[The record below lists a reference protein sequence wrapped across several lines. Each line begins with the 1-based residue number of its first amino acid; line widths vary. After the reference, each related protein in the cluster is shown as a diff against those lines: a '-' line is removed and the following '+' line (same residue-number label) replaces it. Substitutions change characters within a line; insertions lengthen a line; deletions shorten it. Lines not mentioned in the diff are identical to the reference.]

1 MFVCQCTVCKDLL
14 VGLTAYAGV
23 VMAGRPKVNR
33 SEIAVV
39 ASERVNRGLAGGRV
53 DADVLSSIG
62 ERIRHLWRL
71 DDLLGGGPCVGLADS
86 DLRLVLSL
94 LERARYDQATE
105 YSLYASSAELARFAG
120 WAAFDAGRHAEAQ
133 QYWQAGLKAAER
145 GRDPGILAYLLSNLA
160 MQATYAGNGRTAVDL
175 LEAARQ
181 RVGSSVSF
189 TVRAMLDAWQV
200 RAHAVLRQPR
210 EAARLLNRAD
220 ELWERRVPSD
230 DPAWIYWMT
239 RPSLTAEAGLAFLA
253 VSQSQTAEQL
263 LVDGLNALSADSQRD
278 RILYLAGIAEARLA
292 QHGGLDGALEAANEA
307 VALASSLGS
316 SRAADQLGDFAAR
329 VISRYRDAPAV
340 KAFHEQ
346 LQAVLSPQGGT
357 SSAE

>member
-1 MFVCQCTVCKDLL
+1 
-14 VGLTAYAGV
+14 
-23 VMAGRPKVNR
+23 MAGRPKVSR
-33 SEIAVV
+33 SEMAIV

-120 WAAFDAGRHAEAQ
+120 WAAFDAGRHAEA
-133 QYWQAGLKAAER
+133 
-145 GRDPGILAYLLSNLA
+145 
-160 MQATYAGNGRTAVDL
+160 
-175 LEAARQ
+175 
-181 RVGSSVSF
+181 
-189 TVRAMLDAWQV
+189 
-200 RAHAVLRQPR
+200 H
-210 EAARLLNRAD
+210 
-220 ELWERRVPSD
+220 
-230 DPAWIYWMT
+230 
-239 RPSLTAEAGLAFLA
+239 
-253 VSQSQTAEQL
+253 
-263 LVDGLNALSADSQRD
+263 
-278 RILYLAGIAEARLA
+278 
-292 QHGGLDGALEAANEA
+292 
-307 VALASSLGS
+307 
-316 SRAADQLGDFAAR
+316 
-329 VISRYRDAPAV
+329 APAV